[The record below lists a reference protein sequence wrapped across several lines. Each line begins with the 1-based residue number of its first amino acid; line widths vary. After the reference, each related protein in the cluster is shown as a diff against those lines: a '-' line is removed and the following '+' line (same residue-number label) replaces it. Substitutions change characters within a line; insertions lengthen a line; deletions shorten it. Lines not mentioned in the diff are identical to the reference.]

1 MIGFFFD
8 DESLVFVLPIA
19 LFSPSPRLLGNLLSQ
34 YCWSY
39 SPAFVLKD
47 ARLDS
52 LSNPIHSELLTSVTS
67 DFDACHQ
74 PPRTSTPV
82 SLFTACHQPSIQL
95 LLLQKPVLS
104 LSSVCHQPPRTTA
117 PFPVS
122 NLSIYCL
129 S

>member
-1 MIGFFFD
+1 MILKNSTIKLSIVGFFFD

-19 LFSPSPRLLGNLLSQ
+19 LFPPYPYLLCNLLLQCCRCYYNRSFGEN
-34 YCWSY
+34 
-39 SPAFVLKD
+39 PAFVLKD

-82 SLFTACHQPSIQL
+82 SPFTACHHPSIQL
-95 LLLQKPVLS
+95 LLVLKPVLS
-104 LSSVCHQPPRTTA
+104 LS
-117 PFPVS
+117 
-122 NLSIYCL
+122 L
-129 S
+129 